1 MPQHTPHHTA
11 YSPQHYTN
19 ASPHTQ
25 LAKHTHTSLAYHLTP
40 PAPVIV
46 TPVSAHTLAS
56 LLAHIPDRDFVHYLT
71 HGFHFR
77 FSTGYIGPHTT
88 RHATN
93 LQSALA
99 RPHVITEYL
108 AKECTVHHKAG
119 PFSSAP
125 IPTFIVSPFGTFN
138 RIRLIDADERFQ
150 HNFQH
155 PFSVRQEGGPNH
167 TTGILWYPP

>member
-1 MPQHTPHHTA
+1 MPQPTAHTTSHSILTSH
-11 YSPQHYTN
+11 SPQHYTK

-25 LAKHTHTSLAYHLTP
+25 LAKHTLQHPLPLAYHPTP

-56 LLAHIPDRDFVHYLT
+56 LLAHIPDRDVVHYLT

-77 FSTGYIGPHTT
+77 FSTGYTGPHTT
-88 RHATN
+88 RHAPN

-99 RPHVITEYL
+99 RPHVVMEYL
-108 AKECTVHHKAG
+108 DKECIAHHTAG

-125 IPTFIVSPFGTFN
+125 FPTFIVSPLRTFN
-138 RIRLIDADERFQ
+138 RIRLMD
-150 HNFQH
+150 
-155 PFSVRQEGGPNH
+155 VRLNC
-167 TTGILWYPP
+167 L